1 MLANGYGK
9 TLFSLKPTK
18 TKDLKKNK
26 NHIIGN
32 KMKQLNPFLELDE
45 IIPDFEF
52 DAYVLEK
59 NNREADLL
67 IKKGYKI
74 KKSVWNGLIA
84 S

>member
-1 MLANGYGK
+1 
-9 TLFSLKPTK
+9 
-18 TKDLKKNK
+18 
-26 NHIIGN
+26 
-32 KMKQLNPFLELDE
+32 MKRITPFFEMDAVS
-45 IIPDFEF
+45 PDFEF
-52 DAYVLEK
+52 DAQILDK